1 MTDDDL
7 DKLAEK
13 LAAKLQ
19 TAVTENI
26 YRDAG
31 KNLIGGIKKGL
42 WALVIALAAWGF
54 ARVGTDHGG

>member
-19 TAVTENI
+19 TAVVSKVYE
-26 YRDAG
+26 DAG
-31 KNLIGGIKKGL
+31 RNLIGGIKKGL

-54 ARVGTDHGG
+54 TRVGTDHGG

>member
-26 YRDAG
+26 YKDAG
-31 KNLIGGIKKGL
+31 RNLIGGIKKGL